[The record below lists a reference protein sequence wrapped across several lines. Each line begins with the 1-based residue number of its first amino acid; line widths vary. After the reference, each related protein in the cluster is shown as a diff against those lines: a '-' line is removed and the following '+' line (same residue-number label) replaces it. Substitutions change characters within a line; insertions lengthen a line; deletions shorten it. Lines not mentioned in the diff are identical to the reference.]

1 MQCYSLMR
9 KKSLNF
15 ITLGCSKNL
24 VDSERVLG
32 QLPKSRFKISHDA
45 NGAADIVVINT
56 CGFINDAKQESIDTI
71 LEYVNAKKKG
81 LVEQV
86 LVFGCLSQ
94 RYTEDLSKE
103 IPEVDGWFGAG
114 EPEALFAHLNVKPK
128 SACSKRFQTT
138 PSHFAYLKI
147 SEGCDRTCSFCA
159 IPMIRGSYRSRTIES
174 LVEEA
179 KTLAGNGVKELLII
193 AQDIS
198 YYGIDL
204 ERKQLLAPLLEQLV
218 EVDGIEW
225 IRLHYG
231 YPKNFPEAAIDLM
244 AKHPKIC
251 KYLDIPLQHANNQIL
266 SAMKRGHSKEEML
279 NLLAQLRQKVPNIAL
294 RTTMLVGFPG
304 ETQKEFDELLQ
315 FVKDTRIDRL
325 GVFTYSEEEGTQA
338 ATLTDGVSENE
349 KQRRADML
357 MEVQQ
362 EISLEINQQKIGKVF
377 KVIIDR
383 QEGNHFV
390 GRTEYDSP
398 EVDNEVIV
406 EDHPNITI
414 GNFVQ
419 VKITSASEFEL
430 FGKVVESH

>member
-1 MQCYSLMR
+1 MR

-114 EPEALFAHLNVKPK
+114 EPDALFTHLNVKPK

-338 ATLTDGVSENE
+338 ATLADGVSEKE

-406 EDHPNITI
+406 EDHPKITI

-430 FGKVVESH
+430 FGKVVESL

>member
-1 MQCYSLMR
+1 MQCFFLMR

-114 EPEALFAHLNVKPK
+114 EPDALFTHLNVKPK

-338 ATLTDGVSENE
+338 ATLADGVSEKE

-406 EDHPNITI
+406 EDHPKITI

-430 FGKVVESH
+430 FGKVVESL